1 MAIKRTPTPPMSD
14 SNWLEYKQFILNE
27 MKDLKEDIQ
36 EMRKEMRDMHTEIVR
51 LKTQAGM
58 WGAAIATAV
67 SVFVGWIQGM
77 MK

>member
-1 MAIKRTPTPPMSD
+1 
-14 SNWLEYKQFILNE
+14 

-67 SVFVGWIQGM
+67 SIFVGWVQGM